1 MNNTIVPIIENDD
14 DLSILS
20 YDDLIDKSRTISPI
34 NPSSIIE
41 KDDNNYET
49 ASDDTGYDENID
61 YKVISMRKPSFIR
74 KTLNKFR
81 KSVDKQ
87 QTDFNSIMIG
97 STLIPISRPSLIK
110 RLTKKIY
117 IPIAISIGFILTGV
131 ILATG

>member
-1 MNNTIVPIIENDD
+1 MKSTIIPIYESDYSSDDNNNIHSD
-14 DLSILS
+14 
-20 YDDLIDKSRTISPI
+20 I

-41 KDDNNYET
+41 KDDTNYET

-74 KTLNKFR
+74 KTLTKFR

-87 QTDFNSIMIG
+87 QTDFNSNMIG
-97 STLIPISRPSLIK
+97 STLIPISRPSFMK

-131 ILATG
+131 ILVTG